1 MPFNS
6 RWPLK
11 KRGCTTLSATHPA
24 ASAPKKLNM
33 PFPLSLAAFI
43 AYPELDGLSDALV
56 TAVML
61 GHMST
66 CKCVFS
72 ISGLSGL
79 KNAGARTARPYIRHS
94 GTTVRLG
101 LPAHRSHPRVSAR
114 TRDAG
119 RAQRVGKYT
128 GHAIQA
134 ESTKTRHFCR
144 GILEQAI
151 RHARP
156 SHARSFPSPPA
167 PAFLVPGVH
176 GTSTPPD
183 QCCSRL
189 WDIGEVREAICHGLA
204 DRALCGWD

>member
-119 RAQRVGKYT
+119 RAQPKRVGKYT

-156 SHARSFPSPPA
+156 SHARRFPSPPA

-176 GTSTPPD
+176 GGFHTTSSLLQAPGRG
-183 QCCSRL
+183 S
-189 WDIGEVREAICHGLA
+189 
-204 DRALCGWD
+204 